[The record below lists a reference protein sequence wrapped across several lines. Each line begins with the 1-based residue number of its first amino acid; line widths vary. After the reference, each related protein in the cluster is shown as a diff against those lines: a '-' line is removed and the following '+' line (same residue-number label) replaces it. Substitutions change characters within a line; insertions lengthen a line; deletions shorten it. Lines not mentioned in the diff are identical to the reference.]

1 MSYQQIMG
9 VMSLPP
15 DPPRVNNNNYICI
28 KYCPKGLDHLSNEI
42 FESTYKVPDGI
53 YMYDSTIGDF
63 GGYSIT
69 IIKKVD

>member
-28 KYCPKGLDHLSNEI
+28 KYCPKGLDHLKMDELVIMHHANI
-42 FESTYKVPDGI
+42 
-53 YMYDSTIGDF
+53 
-63 GGYSIT
+63 SIPFS
-69 IIKKVD
+69 IWQ